1 MTKPFNPANPLP
13 ALEGWEQSAPGLH
26 QAAALLGAIRMLVQE
41 PVPNYLELA
50 LKPEP
55 EGLSTDALPSGG
67 SVLLNLAQSEVWVL
81 SPKGEKSTVPLQG
94 HTQAGLLEAILTTLD
109 FQGQGLTQQ
118 LEGSFSKGFLAAL
131 RAKMHKLGGSLAL
144 SSTQP
149 LHIDPRLSAEY
160 AQALYRV
167 FSATARWKA
176 RLIGPQTPLV
186 VWPEHFD
193 LSTLWFATDQAEE
206 NAPHMNFGFA
216 PFDSA
221 HPRPYLYAYA
231 YPMPQGF
238 EQWPLPAPARWH
250 TAPWKGVWVPYDELA
265 RSADPEALIEAIF
278 GEVYRVLSPG
288 LRHQTLRN
296 P

>member
-1 MTKPFNPANPLP
+1 MTQDKAMTTLPPLG
-13 ALEGWEQSAPGLH
+13 GWEQSAHSLH

-109 FQGQGLTQQ
+109 FQGQGLAPQK
-118 LEGSFSKGFLAAL
+118 EGSFSKGFLQAL
-131 RAKMHKLGGSLAL
+131 HAKMHTLEGSLEL

-149 LHIDPRLSAEY
+149 LRIDPKLSAEY
-160 AQALYRV
+160 SQVLYRI
-167 FSATARWKA
+167 FTATARFKA
-176 RLIGPQTPLV
+176 RLSGPQTPLV

-193 LSTLWFATDQAEE
+193 LSTLWFASDQADE

-216 PFDSA
+216 PFDGV

-231 YPMPQGF
+231 YPMPEGF
-238 EQWPLPAPARWH
+238 EQLPLPAPAQWH
-250 TAPWKGVWVPYDELA
+250 TAPWKGVYVPYDELA
-265 RSADPEALIEAIF
+265 RSSDPEALIEAIF
-278 GEVYRVLSPG
+278 SEVYQVLSPG
-288 LRHQTLRN
+288 LRR
-296 P
+296 